1 MEHCY
6 MEQFVNLE
14 TVTKSNDEIC
24 LRKLFNSMQNLQSLG
39 VYSDNYGRLLLPILN
54 SKLPS
59 DMCTLFARKISETRW
74 DLDEMLEK
82 FRCELGAK
90 EQASLTVKTAKRS

>member
-24 LRKLFNSMQNLQSLG
+24 LRKLFHSMRNLQSLD

-59 DMCTLFARKISETRW
+59 DMRTLFARKISETLW
-74 DLDEMLEK
+74 DLD
-82 FRCELGAK
+82 ELGAK